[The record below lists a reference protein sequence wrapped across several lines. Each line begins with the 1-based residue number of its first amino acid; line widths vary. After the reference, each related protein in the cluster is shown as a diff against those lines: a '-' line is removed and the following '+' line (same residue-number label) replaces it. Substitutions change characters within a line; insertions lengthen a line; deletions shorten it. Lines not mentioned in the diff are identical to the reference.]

1 MSRRYRRI
9 RADVQPVIDRL
20 AAGETPGDRIQGIG
34 QVLYKVRV
42 KNTDARRGKRGGF
55 RMIYYLLAADDVLLV
70 TIYSKSEQGDI
81 AVGELK
87 RIIADE
93 D

>member
-1 MSRRYRRI
+1 M
-9 RADVQPVIDRL
+9 
-20 AAGETPGDRIQGIG
+20 
-34 QVLYKVRV
+34 LYKVRV
-42 KNTDARRGKRGGF
+42 KNADAGRGKRGGF
-55 RMIYYLLAADDVLLV
+55 RMIYYLHAADDVLLV

-81 AVGELK
+81 SVSELK